1 MASNIWRCK
10 KICFFYTRFTQSLS
24 KSLKNLPLVS
34 MGQLKT
40 GKGKAIFPFR
50 GDPSMTV
57 LDHDVLPDLSHPI
70 HLSITGRAWP
80 AMESEKELGA
90 VFLLDLLQSEG
101 KRWWTRRIFLY
112 SLENLHCVYLC
123 EFLWSEYCRA
133 VITAVQFANNQQM
146 WTAVSLWV
154 MTFDG
159 GIDFPRDAEIF
170 WQLNLTPS
178 LHVLSGQHL
187 SGFVVR
193 VALVAVTV
201 FSSGHERD
209 SGPQQQFF
217 RYFSSWKYA
226 HLWVWHFLLSSF

>member
-1 MASNIWRCK
+1 MSCLTSATQYTCPSLGEPDLPWRA
-10 KICFFYTRFTQSLS
+10 RRSW
-24 KSLKNLPLVS
+24 
-34 MGQLKT
+34 GQFSYWT
-40 GKGKAIFPFR
+40 CCSRRGR
-50 GDPSMTV
+50 GDGQGGSSCIPWKTCTV
-57 LDHDVLPDLSHPI
+57 L
-70 HLSITGRAWP
+70 
-80 AMESEKELGA
+80 
-90 VFLLDLLQSEG
+90 
-101 KRWWTRRIFLY
+101 
-112 SLENLHCVYLC
+112 CVYLC

-146 WTAVSLWV
+146 WTAISLWV

-159 GIDFPRDAEIF
+159 RIDFPRDAEIL
-170 WQLNLTPS
+170 WQLNLTTS

-226 HLWVWHFLLSSF
+226 HLWAWHFLLSSF